1 MASRR
6 DRSVGSTNRWTGLL
20 VGLALSLAACSGQ
33 NATGGATSAA
43 PSPTAAIRWSETAAP
58 PGVDVPGARWL
69 KIEGAGGKSN
79 NVQLAAVLR
88 PEGTGPFQLVVW
100 LHGSGPGFVSGEVS
114 AAAHLAAGGFIVLAG
129 CWTVSL
135 AEPVDRD
142 GVSVPRIPCLQNY
155 ATADDATRA
164 LVDVGQQLPGV
175 KKGAIGLF
183 GVSAGGPQA
192 LHYAATGSDIG
203 AVVVDSSPRGPSK
216 VNVPV
221 LMLVGTADTV
231 VSVDEQRTYEQ
242 ALRDSGATVEAQYYE
257 GGLHVVSIGDFRE
270 AAFKRSIDFYR
281 RYLK

>member
-1 MASRR
+1 MRHR
-6 DRSVGSTNRWTGLL
+6 ITILFG
-20 VGLALSLAACSGQ
+20 LSLVVAACGGQ
-33 NATGGATSAA
+33 NVASTATPFTTT
-43 PSPTAAIRWSETAAP
+43 PTAIRWSEAAAP
-58 PGVDVPGARWL
+58 PGVDVPGAQWL

-88 PEGTGPFQLVVW
+88 PDGTGPFPLVVW
-100 LHGSGPGFVSGEVS
+100 LHGSGPGFVSAEVS
-114 AAAHLAAGGFIVLAG
+114 AATHLQAGGFMVLAG

-135 AEPVDRD
+135 AEPLTRGDI
-142 GVSVPRIPCLQNY
+142 SVPRIPCLQNY
-155 ATADDATRA
+155 ATTDDSTQA
-164 LVDVGQQLPGV
+164 LIEVGRQLPRV

-183 GVSAGGPQA
+183 GVSVGGAQA

-221 LMLVGTADTV
+221 LMLVGTADTI

-242 ALRDSGATVEAQYYE
+242 TLRDSGATVEAQYYE
-257 GGLHVVSIGDFRE
+257 GGLHAVSVGDFQE